1 MSDRVVI
8 VGGGPAG
15 LETARAY
22 RDAGGPA
29 EVVLLCAEPHLP
41 YQRPPL
47 SKELLRGD
55 ASVDELPLEPAA
67 FFAEQAIDARLG
79 VRATALDRGARTVRA
94 GGEELAYGALV
105 IATGSVA
112 LRPPI
117 PGAEDPGV
125 HTLRTRDDAVALR
138 DAAVPGGRAAVVGA
152 GFIAC
157 EAAASLARR
166 GLHTTLVAP
175 EAVPQAPRLGE
186 HTGRLLA
193 AWLSEDE
200 GVDVRLGA
208 TIESV
213 SPHEL
218 TLGGGGHVPADVVLL
233 ATGVAPASELAE
245 AAGLAL
251 DDGAV
256 VVDASMR
263 TADPAVFAVGDV
275 AAAVNAAAGR
285 RLHVEHWGDAL
296 AHGEVA
302 GRVLAGE
309 DATWNTAPGF
319 WSTIGDRV
327 LKHAAWGDG
336 FDAAEVEAEESGRL
350 VVRYR
355 RGGETVG
362 LLAVGDDDAYE
373 AAQAQLE
380 DR

>member
-8 VGGGPAG
+8 AGGGPAG
-15 LETARAY
+15 LSAARAY
-22 RDAGGPA
+22 RAAGGRA
-29 EVVLLCAEPHLP
+29 EVVLLCAERHLP

-55 ASVDELPLEPAA
+55 ASVDSLPLEPAA
-67 FFAEQAIDARLG
+67 FFAEQDIEVRLG
-79 VRATALDRGARTVRA
+79 VRATALDRDARTVRA
-94 GGEELAYGALV
+94 GGEELGYGALV
-105 IATGSVA
+105 IATGSVP

-117 PGAEDPGV
+117 PGAEHPAV
-125 HTLRTRDDAVALR
+125 HTLRTRDDALALR

-166 GLHTTLVAP
+166 GLRTTLVAP
-175 EAVPQAPRLGE
+175 EDVPQASRLGE
-186 HTGRLLA
+186 RAGRLLA
-193 AWLSEDE
+193 AWLAEEE
-200 GVDVRLGA
+200 GVDVRMGA
-208 TIESV
+208 TVEHV
-213 SPHEL
+213 SPGEL
-218 TLGGGGHVPADVVLL
+218 VLGGGGRVHADVVLL

-251 DDGAV
+251 EDGAV
-256 VVDASMR
+256 MVDASMR
-263 TADPAVFAVGDV
+263 TADPLVLAVGDV

-309 DATWNTAPGF
+309 DATWSTAPGF

-336 FDAAEVEAEESGRL
+336 FDTAEVEAEEAGRL

-362 LLAVGDDDAYE
+362 LLAVGDDDAYA
-373 AAQAQLE
+373 AAQAELE

>member
-1 MSDRVVI
+1 MSDRVII

-22 RDAGGPA
+22 RAAGGGA

-55 ASVDELPLEPAA
+55 ASVDELPLESAS
-67 FFAEQAIDARLG
+67 FFAEQDIDVRLG
-79 VRATALDRGARTVRA
+79 VRATALDRDARTVRA
-94 GGEELAYGALV
+94 GDDELGYGALV
-105 IATGSVA
+105 IATGSVP

-117 PGAEDPGV
+117 PGAEDPAV
-125 HTLRTRDDAVALR
+125 HTLRTRDDALALR

-166 GLHTTLVAP
+166 GLQTTLVAP
-175 EAVPQAPRLGE
+175 EDVPQAPRLGDRA
-186 HTGRLLA
+186 GRLLA
-193 AWLSEDE
+193 AWLAEEE
-200 GVDVRLGA
+200 GVDVRWARPSSRVRRASSCSPAAGACTPTSCCWPPASRPRRSWPTRPGSRSRTARSWSTRACAPPTRRSSRWATSRRRSTRPPAGGCTSSTGA
-208 TIESV
+208 TR
-213 SPHEL
+213 SP
-218 TLGGGGHVPADVVLL
+218 
-233 ATGVAPASELAE
+233 
-245 AAGLAL
+245 
-251 DDGAV
+251 
-256 VVDASMR
+256 
-263 TADPAVFAVGDV
+263 TARSP
-275 AAAVNAAAGR
+275 
-285 RLHVEHWGDAL
+285 
-296 AHGEVA
+296 

-309 DATWNTAPGF
+309 DATWSTAPGF

-336 FDAAEVEAEESGRL
+336 FDAAEVEAEEAGRL

-362 LLAVGDDDAYE
+362 LLAVGDDDAYA

>member
-1 MSDRVVI
+1 MSDRVII

-22 RDAGGPA
+22 RAAGGGA

-55 ASVDELPLEPAA
+55 ASVDELPLEPAS
-67 FFAEQAIDARLG
+67 FFAEQDIDVRLG
-79 VRATALDRGARTVRA
+79 VRATALDRDARTVRA
-94 GGEELAYGALV
+94 GDEEVGYGALV
-105 IATGSVA
+105 IATGSVP

-117 PGAEDPGV
+117 PGAEDPAV
-125 HTLRTRDDAVALR
+125 HTLRTRDDALALR

-157 EAAASLARR
+157 EAAASLSRR

-175 EAVPQAPRLGE
+175 EDVPQAPRLGDRA
-186 HTGRLLA
+186 GRLLA
-193 AWLSEDE
+193 AWLAEEE
-200 GVDVRLGA
+200 GVDVRMGA
-208 TIESV
+208 TVQSL

-218 TLGGGGHVPADVVLL
+218 VLAGSGRVHADVVLL
-233 ATGVAPASELAE
+233 ATGVAPASELAG

-251 DDGAV
+251 EDGAI

-263 TADPAVFAVGDV
+263 TADPAIFAVGDV

-296 AHGEVA
+296 AHGDVA

-309 DATWNTAPGF
+309 EATWSTAPGF

-336 FDAAEVEAEESGRL
+336 FDAAEVEAEEAGRL

-362 LLAVGDDDAYE
+362 LLAVGDDDAYA

-380 DR
+380 NR

>member
-1 MSDRVVI
+1 
-8 VGGGPAG
+8 
-15 LETARAY
+15 
-22 RDAGGPA
+22 
-29 EVVLLCAEPHLP
+29 
-41 YQRPPL
+41 
-47 SKELLRGD
+47 
-55 ASVDELPLEPAA
+55 
-67 FFAEQAIDARLG
+67 
-79 VRATALDRGARTVRA
+79 
-94 GGEELAYGALV
+94 
-105 IATGSVA
+105 
-112 LRPPI
+112 
-117 PGAEDPGV
+117 
-125 HTLRTRDDAVALR
+125 
-138 DAAVPGGRAAVVGA
+138 
-152 GFIAC
+152 
-157 EAAASLARR
+157 
-166 GLHTTLVAP
+166 
-175 EAVPQAPRLGE
+175 
-186 HTGRLLA
+186 
-193 AWLSEDE
+193 
-200 GVDVRLGA
+200 
-208 TIESV
+208 
-213 SPHEL
+213 
-218 TLGGGGHVPADVVLL
+218 VPADVVLL

-251 DDGAV
+251 EDGAV

-309 DATWNTAPGF
+309 DATWSTAPGF

-336 FDAAEVEAEESGRL
+336 FDAAEVEAEEAGRL

-362 LLAVGDDDAYE
+362 LLAMGDDDAYA

>member
-8 VGGGPAG
+8 VGGGAAG
-15 LETARAY
+15 LATARAY
-22 RDAGGPA
+22 RAAGGDA

-47 SKELLRGD
+47 SKELLRD
-55 ASVDELPLEPAA
+55 NASVDELPIEPAS
-67 FFAEQAIDARLG
+67 FFAEHDIDVRLG
-79 VRATALDRGARTVRA
+79 VRATALDRDARSVRA
-94 GGEELAYGALV
+94 GDDELGYDAL
-105 IATGSVA
+105 
-112 LRPPI
+112 
-117 PGAEDPGV
+117 
-125 HTLRTRDDAVALR
+125 ALR
-138 DAAVPGGRAAVVGA
+138 DAALPGGRAAVVGA

-166 GLHTTLVAP
+166 GLQTTLVAP
-175 EAVPQAPRLGE
+175 EDVPQAPRLGDRA
-186 HTGRLLA
+186 GRLLA
-193 AWLSEDE
+193 AWLADEE
-200 GVDVRLGA
+200 GVDVRMGVA
-208 TIESV
+208 VEHV
-213 SPHEL
+213 SPREL
-218 TLGGGGHVPADVVLL
+218 VLAGGGRVHADVVLL

-251 DDGAV
+251 EDGAV

-263 TADPAVFAVGDV
+263 TADPAVLAAGDV

-309 DATWNTAPGF
+309 DATWSTAPGF
-319 WSTIGDRV
+319 WSTVGDRV

-336 FDAAEVEAEESGRL
+336 FDAAEVEAEEAGRL

-355 RGGETVG
+355 RRGETVG
-362 LLAVGDDDAYE
+362 LLAVGDDDAYA
-373 AAQAQLE
+373 AAQAELE
-380 DR
+380 AR